1 MFRTL
6 YTELFDLFFA
16 ILGMF
21 YVFCAFVQEK
31 EQFGEVKAFGAVS
44 DDSVKK

>member
-1 MFRTL
+1 MFRILFTQ
-6 YTELFDLFFA
+6 LFDLFFA

-31 EQFGEVKAFGAVS
+31 EQYGEVKAFGTDS
-44 DDSVKK
+44 DDSMKK